1 MILTIPNFETKNKSG
16 SKISSSKNDILQNI
30 KRILRHKL
38 SGLHIVY
45 SNLRVINPVR
55 DTTTSLQLLKSWPKI
70 LQNIIIMNIFNIT
83 IIPFG
88 RAFLKTFTMKSLPTL
103 LQFGSNARKNDGIP
117 TQIALISDN

>member
-1 MILTIPNFETKNKSG
+1 MILTIPNLETKNKSG

-55 DTTTSLQLLKSWPKI
+55 YTTTSL
-70 LQNIIIMNIFNIT
+70 
-83 IIPFG
+83 
-88 RAFLKTFTMKSLPTL
+88 
-103 LQFGSNARKNDGIP
+103 
-117 TQIALISDN
+117 